1 MFIGH
6 YGLGFMIKRKVSDI
20 PLWILFLS
28 VQLMDIVAFILV
40 FFGVEK
46 AAYRN
51 SDNPFFRNNLDLPYS
66 HSLVGALLLSAIVY
80 LIFIIIKRRSW
91 ALIAALCVLS
101 HWVID
106 FIVHTPDLSII
117 FGYIKTG
124 LGLWN
129 YPYLSFGLEIILVF
143 SGWLILRYRNAVS
156 YLLLFLLIGSFTGM
170 IFGKEPD
177 AMKNSEALRTLMVLA
192 SNMLFIVI
200 AYFSERIQKNKSG

>member
-6 YGLGFMIKRKVSDI
+6 YGLGFMIKRKFSGI
-20 PLWILFLS
+20 PLWILFLL
-28 VQLMDIVAFILV
+28 VQLMDIVSFILV

-66 HSLVGALLLSAIVY
+66 HSLVGTLFLSAVVY
-80 LIFIIIKRRSW
+80 LILMISKRKSW
-91 ALIAALCVLS
+91 ALIAALCVFS

-106 FIVHTPDLSII
+106 FIVHTPDLSIF
-117 FGYIKTG
+117 FGCVGIG

-129 YPYLSFGLEIILVF
+129 YPYLSFGLEIVLVLT
-143 SGWLILRYRNAVS
+143 GWLILRYRNAFS

-177 AMKNSEALRTLMVLA
+177 GIKTNEALRTLIVLG
-192 SNMLFIVI
+192 SNMLFIVL
-200 AYFSERIQKNKSG
+200 AYFSERIQKDKRG